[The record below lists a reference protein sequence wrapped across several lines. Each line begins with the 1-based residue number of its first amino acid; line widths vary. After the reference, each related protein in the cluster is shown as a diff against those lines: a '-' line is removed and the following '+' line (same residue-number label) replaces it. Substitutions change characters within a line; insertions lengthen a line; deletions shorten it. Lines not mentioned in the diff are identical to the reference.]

1 MYTWALFKD
10 CKVTEII
17 FGSKSQLYYFQLITK
32 KNAGW
37 PIIHPPNRIIHPK
50 KKAPHVR
57 GLSIL
62 DQDPQTLISTSTPLG
77 SSIFIKASTVLEELE

>member
-17 FGSKSQLYYFQLITK
+17 FGSKSQLHYFQLITK
-32 KNAGW
+32 KYGQLQTHPTKLSPSIQKKPRMAG
-37 PIIHPPNRIIHPK
+37 PFKFIN
-50 KKAPHVR
+50 KA
-57 GLSIL
+57 G
-62 DQDPQTLISTSTPLG
+62 QTLISTSTPLG

>member
-32 KNAGW
+32 KYRQLQISVPSNPLLNKKGPAWAG
-37 PIIHPPNRIIHPK
+37 PFKFIN
-50 KKAPHVR
+50 KA
-57 GLSIL
+57 S
-62 DQDPQTLISTSTPLG
+62 QTLISTSTPLG

>member
-32 KNAGW
+32 KNRRPDTFGTK
-37 PIIHPPNRIIHPK
+37 PSLSTQKR
-50 KKAPHVR
+50 KAPQHA
-57 GLSIL
+57 G
-62 DQDPQTLISTSTPLG
+62 P
-77 SSIFIKASTVLEELE
+77 FF

>member
-1 MYTWALFKD
+1 M
-10 CKVTEII
+10 
-17 FGSKSQLYYFQLITK
+17 Q
-32 KNAGW
+32 AGRSFIRQIG
-37 PIIHPPNRIIHPK
+37 PFLPK

>member
-1 MYTWALFKD
+1 MRVSRSF
-10 CKVTEII
+10 IHQI
-17 FGSKSQLYYFQLITK
+17 KSLK
-32 KNAGW
+32 
-37 PIIHPPNRIIHPK
+37 PK
-50 KKAPHVR
+50 KKAPHMQ

>member
-32 KNAGW
+32 KYRQLPISAPTNPQLQTKKGPANAG
-37 PIIHPPNRIIHPK
+37 PF
-50 KKAPHVR
+50 
-57 GLSIL
+57 
-62 DQDPQTLISTSTPLG
+62 D
-77 SSIFIKASTVLEELE
+77 F

>member
-1 MYTWALFKD
+1 MKAGRSFIHQ
-10 CKVTEII
+10 TE
-17 FGSKSQLYYFQLITK
+17 SSD
-32 KNAGW
+32 
-37 PIIHPPNRIIHPK
+37 PK
-50 KKAPHVR
+50 KKAPLLR

>member
-17 FGSKSQLYYFQLITK
+17 FGSKSQLHYFQLITK
-32 KNAGW
+32 KYGQLQA
-37 PIIHPPNRIIHPK
+37 HPPKLSPSIQK
-50 KKAPHVR
+50 KTPQWAGPFKFINKA
-57 GLSIL
+57 G
-62 DQDPQTLISTSTPLG
+62 QTLISTSTPLG

>member
-17 FGSKSQLYYFQLITK
+17 FGSKSQLHYFQLITK
-32 KNAGW
+32 KIRPSATFGTTPSLNTQ
-37 PIIHPPNRIIHPK
+37 K
-50 KKAPHVR
+50 K
-57 GLSIL
+57 GLAKMRAFFL
-62 DQDPQTLISTSTPLG
+62 NNQGPQTLISTSTPLG

>member
-32 KNAGW
+32 KILSLDYFRTKSSLK
-37 PIIHPPNRIIHPK
+37 PQK
-50 KKAPHVR
+50 KGPAHC
-57 GLSIL
+57 GAFFLTN
-62 DQDPQTLISTSTPLG
+62 QGTQTLISTSTPLG
-77 SSIFIKASTVLEELE
+77 SSIFINASTVLEELE

>member
-17 FGSKSQLYYFQLITK
+17 FGSKSQLHYFQLITK

-37 PIIHPPNRIIHPK
+37 SIFHHLNQIIQPK
-50 KKAPHVR
+50 KKAPHKR
-57 GLSIL
+57 GRSIL

>member
-1 MYTWALFKD
+1 MK
-10 CKVTEII
+10 
-17 FGSKSQLYYFQLITK
+17 
-32 KNAGW
+32 AGRSF
-37 PIIHPPNRIIHPK
+37 IHQTGPIHPK

>member
-32 KNAGW
+32 KNEGR
-37 PIIHPPNRIIHPK
+37 PIFYLPNQIIQPK
-50 KKAPHVR
+50 KKAPYER

>member
-17 FGSKSQLYYFQLITK
+17 FGSKSQLHYFQLITK
-32 KNAGW
+32 KIRPSDTFGTS
-37 PIIHPPNRIIHPK
+37 PPLK
-50 KKAPHVR
+50 KQKKGPVR
-57 GLSIL
+57 GLSL
-62 DQDPQTLISTSTPLG
+62 NNQGPQTLISTSTPLG

>member
-32 KNAGW
+32 KNEVW
-37 PIIHPPNRIIHPK
+37 PIFHPPNRIIQPQK
-50 KKAPHVR
+50 KGPACAGPFY
-57 GLSIL
+57 S
-62 DQDPQTLISTSTPLG
+62 
-77 SSIFIKASTVLEELE
+77 

>member
-32 KNAGW
+32 KMKADRSF
-37 PIIHPPNRIIHPK
+37 IHQTESSNPK
-50 KKAPHVR
+50 KKPRMR
-57 GLSIL
+57 GFFIL

>member
-32 KNAGW
+32 KNERL

-50 KKAPHVR
+50 KKPRMCGAF
-57 GLSIL
+57 LFLTKIL
-62 DQDPQTLISTSTPLG
+62 RL
-77 SSIFIKASTVLEELE
+77 